1 MDVQDTKRR
10 KQVAPREV
18 RIESPKQWRIGNIL
32 ARIVYF
38 WTIFGVITLSLRVLL
53 LMFSAN
59 TETRFVTF
67 IYETSSRYLEP
78 FRGIFPARSIGDTG
92 YFDVSALFAIVMYI
106 LFLWGVI
113 ALIEYVERNLNG
125 EDHDTNQST

>member
-18 RIESPKQWRIGNIL
+18 RTESPKQWRIGNIL

-125 EDHDTNQST
+125 EDHGTNQST